1 MDIFSNLISSF
12 DPKKPNFRPTEIY
25 NENWLIKIILNQA
38 STIDDDDHPLGFLP
52 GSTWYSEGQMP
63 TVFKSRYRG
72 DPLGESRTHADGV
85 IGDIRIGEKAKV
97 DLELDRKA
105 RQFTVI
111 EAKIGAGLSS
121 GTKNAPDFD
130 QAARNVACMAEVMN
144 RAKVNPPQ
152 LDRLNFI
159 VLAPGY
165 SIAGG
170 IFSKEMKRSSIQA
183 KVRRRVLAYEGK
195 LDWWYANTFEPV
207 MDKIQVHTLSW
218 GEVID
223 WISKNNPE
231 NVGPI
236 TKYYKSCLEFNSK

>member
-1 MDIFSNLISSF
+1 M
-12 DPKKPNFRPTEIY
+12 
-25 NENWLIKIILNQA
+25 
-38 STIDDDDHPLGFLP
+38 
-52 GSTWYSEGQMP
+52 
-63 TVFKSRYRG
+63 
-72 DPLGESRTHADGV
+72 
-85 IGDIRIGEKAKV
+85 
-97 DLELDRKA
+97 A

-152 LDRLNFI
+152 LNRLDFI

-170 IFSKEMKRSSIQA
+170 TFAKEMKRSSIQA
-183 KVRRRVLAYEGK
+183 KVRRRVQAYEGK

-207 MDKIQVHTLSW
+207 MDIIHLHTLSW
-218 GEVID
+218 GAVID
-223 WISKNNPE
+223 WIGKNKPE
-231 NVGPI
+231 NVDPMK
-236 TKYYKSCLEFNSK
+236 KYYESCLEFNSK